1 MTTTLITGANRG
13 LGLEFARQSV
23 AAGDTVYAGCRH
35 PSDADDLNAID
46 SDRLH
51 VLTLDVA
58 DDASIATA
66 IDQVTGPIDRFINNA
81 GIYGGDDQAV
91 DKLDSQIAADVYRVN
106 VIGPL
111 MLLQAAA
118 SRLAADARVLT
129 VSSGYGSIEQ
139 SGGDWPIM
147 YCCSKTAV
155 NMLSAI
161 VAKSWPDRCVIALS
175 PGWVQTD
182 MGGAGADLTPEQS
195 IGNMLAVIDGLA
207 PGDSGGYF
215 NHTGD
220 QLPN

>member
-139 SGGDWPIM
+139 SGGGWPIM
-147 YCCSKTAV
+147 YCCSKAAV
-155 NMLSAI
+155 NMFSAI
-161 VAKSWPDRCVIALS
+161 IGQAWPDRVVVAIS
-175 PGWVQTD
+175 PGWVRTD
-182 MGGAGADLTPEQS
+182 MGGDDADLAPEESVRGMLETLSKLTP
-195 IGNMLAVIDGLA
+195 A
-207 PGDSGGYF
+207 DSGGFFDYR
-215 NHTGD
+215 GERK
-220 QLPN
+220 PW